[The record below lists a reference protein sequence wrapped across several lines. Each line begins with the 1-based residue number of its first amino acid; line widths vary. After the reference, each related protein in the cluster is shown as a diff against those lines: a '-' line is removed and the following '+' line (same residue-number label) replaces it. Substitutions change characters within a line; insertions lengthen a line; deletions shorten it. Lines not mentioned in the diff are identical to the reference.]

1 MEIILVQFVP
11 YYVEVALLYSDHK
24 ERMKILRLR
33 IDLDYYH
40 NVTKDIYLIFM
51 CNVNKAIFQI

>member
-11 YYVEVALLYSDHK
+11 YYVEVALSHSDPK
-24 ERMKILRLR
+24 EWMKTLRLH
-33 IDLDYYH
+33 IDSDYYH

-51 CNVNKAIFQI
+51 CNVNKAIYQI